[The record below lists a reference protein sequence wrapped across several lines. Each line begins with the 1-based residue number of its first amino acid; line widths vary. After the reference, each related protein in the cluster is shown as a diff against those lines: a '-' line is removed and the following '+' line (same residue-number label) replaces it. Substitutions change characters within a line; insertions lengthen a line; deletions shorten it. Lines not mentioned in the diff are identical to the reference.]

1 MNRPIRLLLVTK
13 STGGVASYIRA
24 LVHGLDQKKFSITVA
39 CLSENGK
46 EFSAELRQ
54 IDGVQAFSM
63 AMNRYKINPFT
74 DARVAYELFRHIRN
88 GQYDLIHAHA
98 SKPGFLARLS
108 ALGTSIPV
116 LYSPHN
122 FAFHEGSNPMVAVM
136 VAQLERLAAIFTTRI
151 IAIAQ
156 HERDLALKYH
166 VGNFSLYQ
174 IVHTGIDAGPFRV
187 DVDVCGLKTDLGIPS
202 EAPVVGVV
210 GRLAVPKLPLDFLR
224 AAKKIHTE
232 MPDVHFVWV
241 GSGPLAA
248 AAKELTTSLGLDE
261 VVHWLGE
268 RSDVPTLLRTFHCM
282 VLPSKWEGFPLV
294 ILEALA
300 AGVPVVA
307 TDNLGAREII
317 ENGRNGWL
325 VPVGDTDALAQCVLS
340 VLSKADLAVNVSQAG
355 KKLMEQEYTRE
366 KMISALELIYE
377 AEISNSVPLT

>member
-1 MNRPIRLLLVTK
+1 
-13 STGGVASYIRA
+13 
-24 LVHGLDQKKFSITVA
+24 
-39 CLSENGK
+39 
-46 EFSAELRQ
+46 
-54 IDGVQAFSM
+54 
-63 AMNRYKINPFT
+63 
-74 DARVAYELFRHIRN
+74 
-88 GQYDLIHAHA
+88 
-98 SKPGFLARLS
+98 
-108 ALGTSIPV
+108 
-116 LYSPHN
+116 
-122 FAFHEGSNPMVAVM
+122 
-136 VAQLERLAAIFTTRI
+136 
-151 IAIAQ
+151 
-156 HERDLALKYH
+156 
-166 VGNFSLYQ
+166 
-174 IVHTGIDAGPFRV
+174 
-187 DVDVCGLKTDLGIPS
+187 
-202 EAPVVGVV
+202 
-210 GRLAVPKLPLDFLR
+210 
-224 AAKKIHTE
+224 
-232 MPDVHFVWV
+232 VWV